1 MKNGKKY
8 LTEENYEK
16 GKRTLKIIALCILIV
31 GFLVGGGL
39 IATGV
44 MKQNEINSKYSDE
57 SKAKISEQLDT
68 EKQNLITNKEQ
79 LEKKIAPVQDQIK
92 KLEREPFNGF
102 NDAYYAREDKIE
114 ELKKSISADKK
125 SVDVID
131 DVLEDADFACEF
143 DGETNSYTS
152 KYCSLSN
159 DLAEIS
165 SEFNKSFDSHDS
177 IPFYMFGAF
186 AIIASL
192 MGAGF
197 VFFISKGREIAAF
210 TTQQAMPIAQEG
222 IDTMAPTVG
231 NAAKEIAKG
240 IKDGLK
246 DDEQK

>member
-1 MKNGKKY
+1 MEKKY

-44 MKQNEINSKYSDE
+44 MKQNKINSKYSDE
-57 SKAKISEQLDT
+57 SKAKISEQLDA
-68 EKQNLITNKEQ
+68 EKQNLISNKDQ
-79 LEKKIAPVQDQIK
+79 LEKKIAPIQDQIK

-102 NDAYYAREDKIE
+102 DDAYYAREDKIE
-114 ELKKSISADKK
+114 ELKKSIATDKK
-125 SVDVID
+125 SIDVISG
-131 DVLEDADFACEF
+131 VLEDADFACEF
-143 DGETNSYTS
+143 DGKTNMYTS

-159 DLAEIS
+159 ELSDIS
-165 SEFNKSFDSHDS
+165 SEFDKKFDSHKN

-186 AIIASL
+186 IIVASL

-222 IDTMAPTVG
+222 IDAMAPTVG

-240 IKDGLK
+240 IKEGMK